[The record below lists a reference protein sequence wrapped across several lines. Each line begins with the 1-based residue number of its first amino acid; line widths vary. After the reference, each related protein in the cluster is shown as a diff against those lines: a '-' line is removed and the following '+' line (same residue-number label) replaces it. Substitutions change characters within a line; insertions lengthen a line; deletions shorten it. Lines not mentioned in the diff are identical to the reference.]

1 MQGILYFTLMLLAV
15 GFAIIVFY
23 ICYLLMR
30 VAATVESVG
39 NTAHEMEEKMKNITP
54 EIENTIKESSDLVDD
69 IYDKIKATDSVV
81 DTVENIGTS
90 VHTVNQ
96 VYKIKRDRTSDEEI
110 FEKAKPFIEGIKWSE
125 VATQL
130 YSNWKEDKPSKPS
143 NEKQLVVQHEE
154 KDIIPLKQTGKEG

>member
-130 YSNWKEDKPSKPS
+130 YSNWKGDKPSKPS
-143 NEKQLVVQHEE
+143 KEKQLVVQHEE

>member
-54 EIENTIKESSDLVDD
+54 EIENTIKESSNLVDD

-130 YSNWKEDKPSKPS
+130 YSNWKGDKPSKS
-143 NEKQLVVQHEE
+143 SKERQLVVEHEE

>member
-1 MQGILYFTLMLLAV
+1 MSEAGTF
-15 GFAIIVFY
+15 
-23 ICYLLMR
+23 
-30 VAATVESVG
+30 ESIG
-39 NTAHEMEEKMKNITP
+39 NTAHKMEEKMKNITP

-125 VATQL
+125 VATKR
-130 YSNWKEDKPSKPS
+130 YSNCKWDKPSKY
-143 NEKQLVVQHEE
+143 
-154 KDIIPLKQTGKEG
+154 

>member
-130 YSNWKEDKPSKPS
+130 YSNWKGDKPSKS
-143 NEKQLVVQHEE
+143 SKERQLVVEHEE